1 MKCKEAKTKL
11 HLWIDNQLHN
21 DEEVKLSA
29 HLSSCKSCRDFKN
42 DLLTYKKLILGQ
54 NELIP
59 CRLDPI
65 SMNSENEKNKKKVLE
80 MISLVAAACFG
91 ILIGM
96 SLFQISNF
104 NNRKQENIIAETQHS
119 EQQLKQ
125 QNVIK
130 ETYYNPM
137 SFMVHYDDF
146 FFTNNEVQA
155 QECST
160 FPTE

>member
-11 HLWIDNQLHN
+11 HFWIDNQLHN
-21 DEEVKLSA
+21 DEDVKLSA
-29 HLSSCKSCRDFKN
+29 HLSSCKSCSDFKN
-42 DLLTYKKLILGQ
+42 DLLMYKKLILGQ

-59 CRLDPI
+59 CKLDPI
-65 SMNSENEKNKKKVLE
+65 SIDSENEKNKKKVLE

-91 ILIGM
+91 IIIGM

-104 NNRKQENIIAETQHS
+104 NNRKQEAVIAETKP
-119 EQQLKQ
+119 EEQLKQ

-146 FFTNNEVQA
+146 FFTNNEAQA
-155 QECST
+155 QECT
-160 FPTE
+160 FPSE

>member
-42 DLLTYKKLILGQ
+42 NLLTYKKLILGQ

-65 SMNSENEKNKKKVLE
+65 SMDSENEKNKKKVLE

-104 NNRKQENIIAETQHS
+104 SNRKQEAVIAETQPT
-119 EQQLKQ
+119 EQLKQ

-155 QECST
+155 QECSN
-160 FPTE
+160 FPSE